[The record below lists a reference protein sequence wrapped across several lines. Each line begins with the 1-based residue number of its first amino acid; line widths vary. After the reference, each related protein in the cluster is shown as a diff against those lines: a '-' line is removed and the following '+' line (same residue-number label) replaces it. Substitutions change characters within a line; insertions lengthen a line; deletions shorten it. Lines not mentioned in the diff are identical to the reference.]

1 MWKSHLFADMKDIK
15 KYVDYHSTFGDPIIY
30 NNIKIYPVLAKDYY
44 DFLRVADILKINK
57 NESADIEIIQM
68 SYLYYLIQLILYDA
82 RFKNTF
88 LDLLNLSLHMQLE
101 KDKLNEGFAENEVLL
116 QRLPNGADYYI
127 NGWDIEI
134 RIRKRQATLI
144 IKGNTI
150 SSKDF
155 EDFRRIVLFQNLHD
169 FDEIEMGMSDDF
181 REVVEKYYELKN
193 RGLHQPDLEEKALVI
208 ISHTG
213 YSLDAVKSLPMRLFD
228 NLFSTIIAETDYIA
242 TKALEP
248 HLKSGHSIDHW
259 IYKPKRQKYMEVFQ
273 DAETVAK
280 KVTSI

>member
-68 SYLYYLIQLILYDA
+68 SYLYYLIQLILYDE

-101 KDKLNEGFAENEVLL
+101 KDKLNEGFAENEILL